1 MYRLKVTQYCNLAG
15 MKPVTAS
22 RTGVITHTI
31 ETNFIPTVGS
41 TFSTGNVGGESKL
54 FIIQWT
60 ISHGKHHSRSQCSGV
75 RCPRS
80 DPRPAPARDGQP
92 LCLFHALSAQLV
104 LSD

>member
-41 TFSTGNVGGESKL
+41 TFSTGNVGGEVET
-54 FIIQWT
+54 IQNTMDYLSWQT
-60 ISHGKHHSRSQCSGV
+60 SQSQSV
-75 RCPRS
+75 QWS
-80 DPRPAPARDGQP
+80 EV
-92 LCLFHALSAQLV
+92 S
-104 LSD
+104 SI